1 MGIFYGVLLIAM
13 GAVLS
18 WVAEATAS
26 GRIGPNSTVGIRTE
40 YMTHSPEAW
49 LVGHRAARMLIH
61 CNAIV
66 LVLAGVLALVP
77 AFFGNAPWIATSAA
91 LICLILLVPTVKR
104 ANHAAKRVALGVQH
118 GG

>member
-13 GAVLS
+13 GAALS

-26 GRIGPNSTVGIRTE
+26 GRIGMNSSVGIRTE
-40 YMTHSPEAW
+40 YVTRSPEAW
-49 LVGHRAARMLIH
+49 LAGHRAARMLIN

-77 AFFGNAPWIATSAA
+77 ALNASWMAITAS
-91 LICLILLVPTVKR
+91 LICLILLVPAVKR
-104 ANHAAKRVALGVQH
+104 ANHAAKQVALDVEHDG
-118 GG
+118 